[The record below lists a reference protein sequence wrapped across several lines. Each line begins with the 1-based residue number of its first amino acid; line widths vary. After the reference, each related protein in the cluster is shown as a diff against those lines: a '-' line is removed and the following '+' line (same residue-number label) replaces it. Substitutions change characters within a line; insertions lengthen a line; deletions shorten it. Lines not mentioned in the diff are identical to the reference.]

1 MPQFYEPNFAVNN
14 RVYEIA
20 AEGELANV
28 LSRYSYD
35 FIYDAIKNNLAMVAN
50 GNMNVLNMPNL
61 VAAIEQDFRL
71 IKERY
76 GSQEEVEGTRQEV
89 YKNIIDILCGEYH
102 LVFNDTG
109 AFDYY
114 SVAMALYDFLV
125 AHFDFYVTSFFTTF
139 IYSQAGFLYEG
150 LGLGAAKKNK
160 DTSTMYAKKLYDDPK
175 LATIAS
181 NLVTILHHI
190 SGYDITLDQILHTVL
205 TQTFADML
213 TMAILPQDDFY
224 RNVYCAYVMNE
235 NNMPVT
241 ITNIR
246 LEMQKRYRY
255 VAPEY
260 PMPAPNTE
268 ENPNDSEENAIQTA
282 E

>member
-1 MPQFYEPNFAVNN
+1 M
-14 RVYEIA
+14 
-20 AEGELANV
+20 
-28 LSRYSYD
+28 
-35 FIYDAIKNNLAMVAN
+35 
-50 GNMNVLNMPNL
+50 
-61 VAAIEQDFRL
+61 
-71 IKERY
+71 
-76 GSQEEVEGTRQEV
+76 
-89 YKNIIDILCGEYH
+89 
-102 LVFNDTG
+102 
-109 AFDYY
+109 
-114 SVAMALYDFLV
+114 
-125 AHFDFYVTSFFTTF
+125 
-139 IYSQAGFLYEG
+139 
-150 LGLGAAKKNK
+150 AKKNK

-224 RNVYCAYVMNE
+224 RNVYCVYVMNE

-268 ENPNDSEENAIQTA
+268 ENPNDSEENAIQSA